1 MISKIVK
8 FINLRKKTIF
18 EKTIPETIDI
28 LQNINKTNL
37 NILNEETLEIL
48 EEIKGKLKHLNNI
61 NYKNESLNSLNGV
74 LVELIR
80 KHLDGSKKTK
90 KLEINLYTSLIN
102 YKNHVDKI
110 ILDLEQKF

>member
-8 FINLRKKTIF
+8 FFNARKKTIF

-37 NILNEETLEIL
+37 NILNEETLNIL
-48 EEIKGKLKHLNNI
+48 EEITKKLKYLNAI

-74 LVELIR
+74 LIELIR
-80 KHLDGSKKTK
+80 KHLDGSKKNQ
-90 KLEINLYTSLIN
+90 KLEMDLHTSLIN
-102 YKNHVDKI
+102 YKNYVDKI
-110 ILDLEQKF
+110 MLELE